1 MSNVIKAPEKVTICE
16 GIDFAID
23 MEKLDVCE
31 KSFLAGMVQAF
42 IAKKKITKEQ

>member
-1 MSNVIKAPEKVTICE
+1 MSKAIKSKKVTICE

-31 KSFLAGMVQAF
+31 KSFLAGMVKAF
-42 IAKKKITKEQ
+42 IAKKKIIPEQ